1 MTATNQQTTQQN
13 AAQMIHA
20 DTQALRQDMA
30 IILDLVRKTA
40 LPLAG
45 EEVSVLDAMIGL
57 LRMIV
62 DGVEQNRKSI
72 EALHQ
77 RLEEPGIANVLRRMI
92 DAD

>member
-1 MTATNQQTTQQN
+1 MTTTASPTQPN

-20 DTQALRQDMA
+20 DTQALRQDTA
-30 IILDLVRKTA
+30 IILELVRSTA
-40 LPLAG
+40 LPMEG

-77 RLEEPGIANVLRRMI
+77 RLEEPGIANVLRRMT